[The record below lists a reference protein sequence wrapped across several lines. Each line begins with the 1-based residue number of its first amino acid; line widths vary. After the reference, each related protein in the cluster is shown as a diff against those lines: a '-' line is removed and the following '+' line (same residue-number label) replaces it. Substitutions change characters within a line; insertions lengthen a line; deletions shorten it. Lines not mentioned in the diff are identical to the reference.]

1 MNSESSLKIDLDL
14 IQKAKDFLLQEYTQD
29 VHHVAVA
36 LSTRG
41 GVYKSLHMDSSGFD
55 ICAEPIAIHNAL
67 QAGEKDFLQIVA
79 VTLLENKEFK
89 IISPC
94 GNCRQIL
101 LEYIPEVHVIIDD
114 DGKLKLSKPSD
125 LLPSPYNN

>member
-1 MNSESSLKIDLDL
+1 MSSEFSLKIDLDL
-14 IQKAKDFLLQEYTQD
+14 IQEAKDFLAQEYTQN

-36 LSTRG
+36 LSTSG
-41 GVYKSLHMDSSGFD
+41 GVYKSLHMDSAGFD

-67 QAGEKDFLQIVA
+67 QNGEKNFFQIVA
-79 VTLLENKEFK
+79 VTLFENKDFK

-101 LEYIPEVHVIIDD
+101 FEYIPEVQVIIDE
-114 DGKLKLSKPSD
+114 GSKLKLFKPSD
-125 LLPSPYNN
+125 LLPNPYR